1 MDRWAAYTDL
11 KMSSSSELSSVDTPT
26 MLLSPTR
33 SPTPS
38 VSETPLRR
46 SVSEPSLGPIS
57 PTASHQSI
65 PTGERKYENSSAVD
79 DAIEQVPFNIA
90 QMVVNMQEYY
100 TSELA
105 AERQRIDDLTRQNGE
120 MIRRMNEMDKRLQM
134 HVVLM
139 DGFVGFMREVK
150 QEQAELA
157 IAREFGGVHLQEVK
171 ELANNSV
178 GVQPVLEPTPP
189 SSSDDRV
196 EASDEQRIVRFEE
209 NEIRP
214 IVEEL
219 FDQLP
224 PTPIIDEAPRMSTG
238 RRAPKRKN
246 PPLRLD
252 RQVKRRTRA
261 DVRSVRL
268 RGRTWT
274 PINAGDESERGEDD
288 QDYTPDAEEEGDEP
302 VTVPRTSPS
311 PSPSP
316 SESDTEKPRYSV
328 SRSVAPRHANGP
340 PGKPFKYHRMPKTV
354 AAVWQE
360 WKIGSHGNPAIEEL
374 EAKYNTTWR
383 MGTLKERKYASNYV
397 GVRQKIVRK
406 VEDMCEQLGV
416 QVEEA
421 CGMLDKCVD
430 GRMQLLMTALRKGED
445 PLVVIPRR

>member
-1 MDRWAAYTDL
+1 
-11 KMSSSSELSSVDTPT
+11 

-38 VSETPLRR
+38 VSEGPLRR
-46 SVSEPSLGPIS
+46 SASEPPLGLIT
-57 PTASHQSI
+57 PTASQQSLEVA
-65 PTGERKYENSSAVD
+65 ERQTRQRLSLSRDESID
-79 DAIEQVPFNIA
+79 DAIEKVPFNLA
-90 QMVVNMQEYY
+90 QMIVNMQEYY

-105 AERQRIDDLTRQNGE
+105 AERQRTDDLTRQNEE
-120 MIRRMNEMDKRLQM
+120 MVQRMNEMDRRLQM

-150 QEQAELA
+150 QGQAEMA
-157 IAREFGGVHLQEVK
+157 IAKEFGGVHLQEIK
-171 ELANNSV
+171 ELANSSIC
-178 GVQPVLEPTPP
+178 VQQTLEPTP
-189 SSSDDRV
+189 SSSDDGT
-196 EASDEQRIVRFEE
+196 EANDEQRIVRFEE
-209 NEIRP
+209 DEIRP
-214 IVEEL
+214 IAEEL

-224 PTPIIDEAPRMSTG
+224 PTPTIDEAPRMSTG

-246 PPLRLD
+246 PPLKLD
-252 RQVKRRTRA
+252 RQIKRRTRA

-274 PINAGDESERGEDD
+274 PINAEHESVRGEDD
-288 QDYTPDAEEEGDEP
+288 QDYTPDAEEEDDKP
-302 VTVPRTSPS
+302 VIVTRTS

-316 SESDTEKPRYSV
+316 SESDAEKPRYSV
-328 SRSVAPRHANGP
+328 SRSVAPRYAQGP
-340 PGKPFKYHRMPKTV
+340 PDKRFKYHRMPKTV

-383 MGTLKERKYASNYV
+383 MGTLQERKYASNYV

-406 VEDMCEQLGV
+406 VEEMCEELGI
-416 QVEEA
+416 QTQQA
-421 CGMLDKCVD
+421 CEMLDRCVD

>member
-1 MDRWAAYTDL
+1 
-11 KMSSSSELSSVDTPT
+11 MSSLSELSSVYTPT
-26 MLLSPTR
+26 MLLSPTG

-38 VSETPLRR
+38 VSEGPLRR
-46 SVSEPSLGPIS
+46 AVSEPPLGPITPATS
-57 PTASHQSI
+57 QQSLEAA
-65 PTGERKYENSSAVD
+65 ERQTRQRLSLSKDESID
-79 DAIEQVPFNIA
+79 DAIEQVPFDLA
-90 QMVVNMQEYY
+90 QMVVNMQAYY

-105 AERQRIDDLTRQNGE
+105 AERQRTDDLTRQNE
-120 MIRRMNEMDKRLQM
+120 EISRKMEEMDKRLQM

-139 DGFVGFMREVK
+139 DGFVGFMREIK
-150 QEQAELA
+150 QGQAELA

-171 ELANNSV
+171 ELANSPV
-178 GVQPVLEPTPP
+178 CVQKTLEPTPP
-189 SSSDDRV
+189 SSSDD
-196 EASDEQRIVRFEE
+196 ASDEQRLVRFEE
-209 NEIRP
+209 DDIRP
-214 IVEEL
+214 IAEEL

-274 PINAGDESERGEDD
+274 PINDEYEPERGEDD
-288 QDYTPDAEEEGDEP
+288 QDYTPDAEEEDDEP
-302 VTVPRTSPS
+302 VTVPRTSPP
-311 PSPSP
+311 PSSSP

-340 PGKPFKYHRMPKTV
+340 PGKPFKYHRMPKTI

-406 VEDMCEQLGV
+406 VEEMCEELGIGV
-416 QVEEA
+416 TEA
-421 CGMLDKCVD
+421 CDMLDKCVD
-430 GRMQLLMTALRKGED
+430 GRMQLFMTALRKGED

>member
-1 MDRWAAYTDL
+1 
-11 KMSSSSELSSVDTPT
+11 
-26 MLLSPTR
+26 
-33 SPTPS
+33 
-38 VSETPLRR
+38 
-46 SVSEPSLGPIS
+46 
-57 PTASHQSI
+57 
-65 PTGERKYENSSAVD
+65 
-79 DAIEQVPFNIA
+79 
-90 QMVVNMQEYY
+90 
-100 TSELA
+100 
-105 AERQRIDDLTRQNGE
+105 
-120 MIRRMNEMDKRLQM
+120 MNEMDKRLQM

-178 GVQPVLEPTPP
+178 GVQPGLEPTPP

-246 PPLRLD
+246 PPLRPD

-274 PINAGDESERGEDD
+274 PINNEYESERGEDD
-288 QDYTPDAEEEGDEP
+288 QDYTPDAEEEDDEP

-374 EAKYNTTWR
+374 ETKYNTTWR

-406 VEDMCEQLGV
+406 VEEMCEELKIGV
-416 QVEEA
+416 TEA
-421 CGMLDKCVD
+421 CEMLDKCVD